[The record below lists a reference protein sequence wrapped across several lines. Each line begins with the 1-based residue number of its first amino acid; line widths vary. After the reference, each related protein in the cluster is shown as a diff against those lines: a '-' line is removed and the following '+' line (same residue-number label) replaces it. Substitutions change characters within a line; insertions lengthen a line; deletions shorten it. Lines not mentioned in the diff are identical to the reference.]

1 MEEEVIQLVCLRDS
15 VDGLTNVRKFGVPS
29 KRTYNEIN
37 NVDLT
42 IETTAPNTDEMDAL
56 QSSKLSD
63 DTLEGE
69 RATEIGRQTEVSQIK
84 GPNSLKLL
92 EKQINIQQ
100 QLYESIS
107 NFIKNQNER
116 FEELNANQKKM
127 YRAIDRLSDRQK
139 NINEILRQ

>member
-69 RATEIGRQTEVSQIK
+69 RATEIGR
-84 GPNSLKLL
+84 
-92 EKQINIQQ
+92 
-100 QLYESIS
+100 
-107 NFIKNQNER
+107 
-116 FEELNANQKKM
+116 
-127 YRAIDRLSDRQK
+127 
-139 NINEILRQ
+139 